1 MNNVRPATH
10 KIISY
15 TEITSNAILANYN
28 SLLDYDTCLN
38 HGIDYN
44 KLITQNNNSKIDKH
58 IDVFQDVSVIIAALV
73 TSFARVYLNNIILN
87 VLNKGGNIYYMD
99 TDSLVIDNKG
109 FDILNDRKLI
119 GKDIGQFKL
128 EYEINKG
135 YFISNKTYC
144 LITNQTH
151 NNTIIKA
158 KGVTKNTLTVKNFQD
173 LYNNININ
181 ANRQNTVINYEQSY
195 VDINNKNIILKH
207 NSYLKRSKIHNSEG
221 L

>member
-99 TDSLVIDNKG
+99 TDSLVT
-109 FDILNDRKLI
+109 DIPLDDVLI
-119 GKDIGQFKL
+119 GKNIGQFKL
-128 EYEINKG
+128 EKKDA
-135 YFISNKTYC
+135 NKTYC
-144 LITNQTH
+144 LLLKDGT
-151 NNTIIKA
+151 TIIKA
-158 KGVTKNTLTVKNFQD
+158 KGANAENFTLKD
-173 LYNNININ
+173 YYSMYYNNNNIMTNKTQSLTDLSQGSVVIQNQKVLLNPDVYLINLCFLATHLMLIF
-181 ANRQNTVINYEQSY
+181 
-195 VDINNKNIILKH
+195 
-207 NSYLKRSKIHNSEG
+207 
-221 L
+221 